1 MMTRAVKNSP
11 IAKAERR
18 AMVIESSIVIFRSTM
33 FSKASLKM
41 GYPPIRA
48 AAMPM
53 TLTCGNGS
61 HSRNQTAA
69 AAKATKAMRTSS
81 AHSTP

>member
-11 IAKAERR
+11 ITKAESN

-41 GYPPIRA
+41 GYPPIRVA
-48 AAMPM
+48 ATPI
-53 TLTCGNGS
+53 TLICGNGS

-69 AAKATKAMRTSS
+69 AANPTEAMRTSS
-81 AHSTP
+81 AQSAP